1 MNEVARISVYEG
13 LSAMTRNDP
22 VATTS
27 AVFGA
32 TTGLTFESTREELGR
47 LEDEGVV
54 ASKPAGGERV
64 WWFADA
70 TAADV
75 GQGVGTPN
83 DDEEVER

>member
-13 LSAMTRNDP
+13 LSVMTRNDP

-27 AVFGA
+27 EVFGA

-47 LEDEGVV
+47 LEDEGMV

-64 WWFADA
+64 WWFVDA

-75 GQGVGTPN
+75 GQDITTPHA
-83 DDEEVER
+83 DR